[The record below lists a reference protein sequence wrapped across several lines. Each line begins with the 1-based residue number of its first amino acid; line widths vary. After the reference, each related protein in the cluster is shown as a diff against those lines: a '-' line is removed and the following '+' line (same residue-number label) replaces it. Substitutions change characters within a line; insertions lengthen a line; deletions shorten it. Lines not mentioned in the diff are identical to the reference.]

1 MDNVIEYDMRFP
13 TRCEIIREKLS
24 LIPNFPFHLLEDY
37 CLLILKVD
45 DEKKVL
51 EIRAIRK

>member
-37 CLLILKVD
+37 CFLILKGD

-51 EIRAIRK
+51 EIKVIRK